1 MIRSVKG
8 LWPVLALLIF
18 VFGLAAA
25 PAAGQ
30 SIKSISGW
38 SGTTLRID
46 FGGLERVGR
55 GFRPRQ
61 MHQEI
66 EYDQAPAELRQQADA
81 AAQTSNEPSPEV
93 LKGRAL
99 VDQGMKAFGESRWAE
114 TIEALRQALAFL
126 PNDPAI
132 GKTLTM
138 AQMALHYEEMAAKA
152 DQEAARRAA
161 EDSVRVGI
169 DLERLS
175 DALSA
180 LRLEA
185 SEALVDQGRFE
196 SAVGLSERTDFLFD
210 SSVVDLRQARQ
221 GIVNFEALRPP
232 KSPTGELG
240 FAPPPRRAEAPAV
253 QKARRL
259 LDDPAVESVM
269 FFERMGEAISYK
281 PSAEE
286 RQDRF
291 SDPVT
296 RAVADRLGI
305 PLGSATPE
313 ERAYVAQKTRQ
324 VWDAYDRNKAA
335 QAAATSDVAQKSVE
349 AFKELIGRLES
360 QGILKP
366 GENVLAK
373 EKADPTF
380 RALMRSEVKAI
391 VLEDNVGRR
400 ETARSSFDKLLGEV
414 ASVLDRRGT
423 R

>member
-1 MIRSVKG
+1 
-8 LWPVLALLIF
+8 
-18 VFGLAAA
+18 
-25 PAAGQ
+25 
-30 SIKSISGW
+30 
-38 SGTTLRID
+38 
-46 FGGLERVGR
+46 
-55 GFRPRQ
+55 

-81 AAQTSNEPSPEV
+81 AVQTSNEPSPEV
-93 LKGRAL
+93 LRGRAL
-99 VDQGMKAFGESRWAE
+99 VDQGMKAFGESRWAD

-132 GKTLTM
+132 CKTLTM
-138 AQMALHYEEMAAKA
+138 AQMALHYEEMAAKS

-169 DLERLS
+169 DIERLS

-221 GIVNFEALRPP
+221 GIVIFE
-232 KSPTGELG
+232 G
-240 FAPPPRRAEAPAV
+240 
-253 QKARRL
+253 
-259 LDDPAVESVM
+259 
-269 FFERMGEAISYK
+269 MGEAISYR

-313 ERAYVAQKTRQ
+313 ERAYVERKTRE
-324 VWDAYDRNKAA
+324 VWEAYDRSKAA
-335 QAAATSDVAQKSVE
+335 QAAATSDVAKRSVE

-373 EKADPTF
+373 EKSDPTF

-400 ETARSSFDKLLGEV
+400 ETARSSFDKLLGDV
-414 ASVLDRRGT
+414 ASVLERRGT